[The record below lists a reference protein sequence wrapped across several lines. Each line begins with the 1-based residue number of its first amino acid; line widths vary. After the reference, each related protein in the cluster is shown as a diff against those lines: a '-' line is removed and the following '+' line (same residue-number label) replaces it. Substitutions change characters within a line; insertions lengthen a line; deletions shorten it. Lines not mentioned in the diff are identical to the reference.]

1 MQEAAHRSTF
11 YVPYWDLPF
20 ADVLVP
26 RQRKFKENMTVI
38 NDTLN
43 ELIKQAQQMSYTED
57 LEELQKRD
65 YFESKRSEFVEVF
78 GGRERRGR
86 DGFAIER

>member
-1 MQEAAHRSTF
+1 MSTF

-43 ELIKQAQQMSYTED
+43 ELIKQAQQMSTRRIWKNCKNLNY
-57 LEELQKRD
+57 
-65 YFESKRSEFVEVF
+65 SKVKDPSLLRFLVDVKA
-78 GGRERRGR
+78 RT
-86 DGFAIER
+86 